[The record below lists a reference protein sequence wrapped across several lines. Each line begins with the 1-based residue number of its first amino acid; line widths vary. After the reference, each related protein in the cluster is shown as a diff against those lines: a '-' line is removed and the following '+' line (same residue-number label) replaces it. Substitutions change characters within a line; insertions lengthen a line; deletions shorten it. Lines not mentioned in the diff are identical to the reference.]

1 MKTKVNRN
9 KIWYSETSK
18 RIEQLERRTGKE
30 LKELI
35 PKQEIEG
42 KIKCDSGKWYL
53 SEPFI
58 HELEEGEIS
67 DES

>member
-1 MKTKVNRN
+1 MKAKVNRN

-30 LKELI
+30 FKELI

-42 KIKCDSGKWYL
+42 KIKHDSGKWYL

-67 DES
+67 DGS